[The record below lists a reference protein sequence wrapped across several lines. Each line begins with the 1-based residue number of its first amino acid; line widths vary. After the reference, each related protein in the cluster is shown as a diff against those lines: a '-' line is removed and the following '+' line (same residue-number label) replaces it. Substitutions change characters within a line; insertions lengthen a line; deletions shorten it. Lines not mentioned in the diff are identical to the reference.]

1 MKADNRT
8 ERKLINAQVAIGDYI
23 VSLGDLPANETKT
36 MTISRGQG
44 TSLKNF
50 VSMHAQGFQS
60 AVSSRQRAF
69 GQTESGRITDLPN
82 GSIAASFLSQLGGQV
97 NQPGYMNNFIVPAGL
112 DLSSV
117 VEHGNAVLFAWDT
130 DYSPAKS
137 MCKFSP
143 RRSHRD
149 TLWRVAA
156 NIK

>member
-8 ERKLINAQVAIGDYI
+8 DRKLINAQVAIGDYI

-82 GSIAASFLSQLGGQV
+82 GSIAASFLSPILFVGVATTPRFQLAF
-97 NQPGYMNNFIVPAGL
+97 GYTGVQA
-112 DLSSV
+112 
-117 VEHGNAVLFAWDT
+117 
-130 DYSPAKS
+130 
-137 MCKFSP
+137 
-143 RRSHRD
+143 RRS
-149 TLWRVAA
+149 L
-156 NIK
+156 